1 MADWPFPPPSPETT
15 GSILSAFAGAI
26 IGSLIRKVKSWR
38 GWAASVFTGAV
49 VSMVAGGTLAAV
61 TGLDRFLVLVGL
73 GICGVPIAHRL
84 HRYAEKSKIG
94 ELPALEEEK
103 EA

>member
-1 MADWPFPPPSPETT
+1 MAEWPFPPPSPETA
-15 GSILSAFAGAI
+15 GSVLSAFSGAI

-49 VSMVAGGTLAAV
+49 ISIAAGPTLAAL
-61 TGLDRFLVLVGL
+61 TGLSEFLVLVGL

-94 ELPALEEEK
+94 DLPTIEEEQ
-103 EA
+103 A